1 MPLRSSPRRGSSR
14 GPALMPNLLQRILL
28 VDDEPEVLEILNE
41 YLTEQGFAVRT
52 AMEGSEALAEAKRW
66 TPKAILLD
74 VMMPNLGGLE
84 ILARM
89 RQINPGVVVILM
101 SGHSSAID
109 VLSTAGLR
117 VAGAFPKPLNLPE
130 LLAALEQ
137 AGVVPAKDQ
146 PEPARAHADDDAPA
160 RARGDIVVVDDE
172 TDVREVL
179 AEYLE
184 LKRFDVRQ
192 ASGGE
197 EALAKVAESCP
208 DVVLLDLGMPG
219 LSGIETLRR
228 LRSDNPSA
236 CVIVVSGNQDQHLA
250 QKVLAM
256 GAADY
261 VPKPVDFGYLE
272 TILAMRGH
280 ENYIT
285 AR

>member
-84 ILARM
+84 ILERM

-137 AGVVPAKDQ
+137 AGVVPAKGQ
-146 PEPARAHADDDAPA
+146 PEPVRAHADDDAPA

-172 TDVREVL
+172 IDVREVL

-228 LRSDNPSA
+228 LRSDNPRA

>member
-137 AGVVPAKDQ
+137 AGVVPAKGQ
-146 PEPARAHADDDAPA
+146 PEPVRAHADDDAPA

-172 TDVREVL
+172 IDVREVL

>member
-1 MPLRSSPRRGSSR
+1 MPS
-14 GPALMPNLLQRILL
+14 LLPRILL
-28 VDDEPEVLEILNE
+28 VDDEPEVLGILNE
-41 YLTEQGFAVRT
+41 YLAEQGFAVRT
-52 AMEGSEALAEAKRW
+52 AMEGNEALVEAKRW

-84 ILARM
+84 ILERM

-101 SGHSSAID
+101 SGRSSAIE

-137 AGVVPAKDQ
+137 AGVVPAKGQ
-146 PEPARAHADDDAPA
+146 PESVHAHEDDHARA
-160 RARGDIVVVDDE
+160 RARGAIVVVDDE

-184 LKRFDVRQ
+184 LKGFDVRQ
-192 ASGGE
+192 ATSGE

-208 DVVLLDLGMPG
+208 DIVLLDLGLPG

-228 LRSDNPSA
+228 LRSDNPRA
-236 CVIVVSGNQDQHLA
+236 DVIVVSGNQDQDLA

-272 TILAMRGH
+272 TILAIRGH
-280 ENYIT
+280 EHHVS

>member
-1 MPLRSSPRRGSSR
+1 MPSPL
-14 GPALMPNLLQRILL
+14 PRILL

-41 YLTEQGFAVRT
+41 YLAEQGFAVRT
-52 AMEGSEALAEAKRW
+52 AMEGNEALAEAKRW

-84 ILARM
+84 ILERM

-101 SGHSSAID
+101 SGQSSAID

-117 VAGAFPKPLNLPE
+117 VAGALPKPLKLPE

-146 PEPARAHADDDAPA
+146 PEPVRAHADDDAPA
-160 RARGDIVVVDDE
+160 GARGDIVVVDDE

-184 LKRFDVRQ
+184 LKGFDVRQ
-192 ASGGE
+192 ATSGE

-208 DVVLLDLGMPG
+208 DVVLLDLGLPG

-228 LRSDNPSA
+228 LRSDNPRA
-236 CVIVVSGNQDQHLA
+236 CVIVVSGNQDQDRA

-272 TILAMRGH
+272 TILAIRGH
-280 ENYIT
+280 EHHIT

>member
-1 MPLRSSPRRGSSR
+1 
-14 GPALMPNLLQRILL
+14 MPNLLQRILL

-41 YLTEQGFAVRT
+41 YLAEQGFAVRT
-52 AMEGSEALAEAKRW
+52 AMEGTEALAEAKRW

-84 ILARM
+84 ILERL

-101 SGHSSAID
+101 SGQSSAIE

-130 LLAALEQ
+130 LLATLEQ
-137 AGVVPAKDQ
+137 AGVVPAKGQ
-146 PEPARAHADDDAPA
+146 AEPVRAHADDDGPA

-179 AEYLE
+179 SEYLE
-184 LKRFDVRQ
+184 LKGFDVRQ
-192 ASGGE
+192 ATSGE

-228 LRSDNPSA
+228 LRSDNPRT
-236 CVIVVSGNQDQHLA
+236 CVIVVSGNQDQDLA

-272 TILAMRGH
+272 TILAIRGH
-280 ENYIT
+280 ENHIT

>member
-1 MPLRSSPRRGSSR
+1 MPS
-14 GPALMPNLLQRILL
+14 LLPRILL

-41 YLTEQGFAVRT
+41 YLCEQGFAVRT
-52 AMEGSEALAEAKRW
+52 AMEGNEALVEAKRW

-84 ILARM
+84 ILERM

-101 SGHSSAID
+101 SGQSSAIE

-130 LLAALEQ
+130 LLAALVQ
-137 AGVVPAKDQ
+137 AGVVPAKGQ
-146 PEPARAHADDDAPA
+146 RESVHAHADDHG
-160 RARGDIVVVDDE
+160 ARGDVVVVDDE

-184 LKRFDVRQ
+184 LKGFDVRQ
-192 ASGGE
+192 ATSGE
-197 EALAKVAESCP
+197 EALARVAESCP
-208 DVVLLDLGMPG
+208 DVVLLDLGLPG

-228 LRSDNPSA
+228 LRSDNPGA
-236 CVIVVSGNQDQHLA
+236 YVIVVSGNQDQDLA

-272 TILAMRGH
+272 TILAIRGH
-280 ENYIT
+280 ENHIA